1 MQFSA
6 ITKLLIATDR
16 RRAKASGSAIEALP
30 WIRAKCLVHLW
41 RRFQSQLK
49 H

>member
-6 ITKLLIATDR
+6 ITKLLIAKDR
-16 RRAKASGSAIEALP
+16 RRAKMSGSAIEALP
-30 WIRAKCLVHLW
+30 WTGAKWLVNLW
-41 RRFQSQLK
+41 RRFQRQLK